1 LPDETVL
8 PVVAV
13 VGVAVAVAAAVV
25 VAVAAEIDLAA
36 AEPHCLG
43 PVVVQDSA
51 PKVMLKNGIQKGIIK
66 LTDAKDRHASERNPG
81 GAPTLR
87 TRSFKRSLAKMGH
100 KTGGRRRTTTIQL
113 VAGGSKQVYH
123 QSLFC
128 FLLTCWIWLDCNL
141 ARHTTSTSG
150 LKCIPICLGF
160 KRKHLQ

>member
-1 LPDETVL
+1 ML

-36 AEPHCLG
+36 AEPHYLG

-66 LTDAKDRHASERNPG
+66 LTDAKGRHASERNPG
-81 GAPTLR
+81 GAPTFR
-87 TRSFKRSLAKMGH
+87 KRSFKRSLAKIGH

-113 VAGGSKQVYH
+113 VAGGTQQVYH

-128 FLLTCWIWLDCNL
+128 FLLTCWIWLDCSL
-141 ARHTTSTSG
+141 ARHTTCTSG

-160 KRKHLQ
+160 K

>member
-1 LPDETVL
+1 ML

-25 VAVAAEIDLAA
+25 VAAEIDLAA

-43 PVVVQDSA
+43 PVVQDSA

-66 LTDAKDRHASERNPG
+66 LTDAKGRHASERNPG

-87 TRSFKRSLAKMGH
+87 KRNFKRSLAKMGH
-100 KTGGRRRTTTIQL
+100 KTGGRRRMTTIQL
-113 VAGGSKQVYH
+113 VAGGSQQVYL

-160 KRKHLQ
+160 K

>member
-1 LPDETVL
+1 ML

-13 VGVAVAVAAAVV
+13 VGVAVAVAAAAV
-25 VAVAAEIDLAA
+25 VAVAAEIDSAA

-51 PKVMLKNGIQKGIIK
+51 PKLMLKNGIQKGIIK
-66 LTDAKDRHASERNPG
+66 LTDAKGRHASERNPG

-87 TRSFKRSLAKMGH
+87 KRSLKRSLAKMGH
-100 KTGGRRRTTTIQL
+100 KTGGRRRMTTIQL
-113 VAGGSKQVYH
+113 LGGSQQFYH

-160 KRKHLQ
+160 E